1 MSEVQKPVEETPAV
15 VPETTAA
22 ATAAATETPAVTEP
36 VVAATTPAE
45 EPAKATEEAPAAEEP
60 AKEEPAAKE
69 VVPATD
75 GQLGYKAPG
84 LVKSFRFVK
93 RHFWFSEEPVESK
106 QLTSYFQ
113 NEKLSFAHPN
123 AAWASQTGKGLLFF
137 AKRTEDKANPAGII
151 NLSDVTDI
159 TKDGSNEFIFKL
171 HGQKHTFQAADAD
184 ERDSWIAAIEA
195 KSAEGKA
202 AKEEIV
208 GCEGYKSELEK
219 FTYFIVLTN
228 GGAAKVP
235 VVAAVAGTAKK
246 VTDEANKAVDAVVE
260 PKEEKKDDK
269 KSRSQ
274 SRKRA
279 SIFGNFLGKK
289 EEQEEKKDEQK
300 EEDKTEENK
309 EVKKDDAETTP
320 AAVTDAPEVTEPA
333 AAEAAEASTSAAAEP
348 AADAPA
354 EEAKPEEKKAETPV
368 KSKRTSI
375 FGSFFQKFP
384 KEDQDKA
391 KKEAVSE
398 TTAVSSTAPQL
409 GDPVDA
415 STSEPIKPETVT
427 ATAEDTAEKA
437 EKTEEVTTPTSGNK
451 FLSFM
456 KKSDKAEKIE
466 KAEKAAAD
474 AVEKKVDEAVSK
486 ADETATAAVDA
497 VVPGLKEKRRT
508 SLFGN
513 LGGKKEKKPEV
524 EGEAPEGETKKSS
537 SLSGLF
543 RKPSKAVKKEP
554 AANPVPEAE
563 PIAEEPV
570 TETQA
575 ATTTEQAANGEEPK
589 TTEAPTSEP
598 APVAATQPVPTA
610 A

>member
-1 MSEVQKPVEETPAV
+1 MSEVQKPAEETPAV
-15 VPETTAA
+15 VPETT
-22 ATAAATETPAVTEP
+22 TTAATETPAVTEP
-36 VVAATTPAE
+36 VAAATATPE
-45 EPAKATEEAPAAEEP
+45 EPVKAAEEAPAAEEP
-60 AKEEPAAKE
+60 AKEEPAPKE
-69 VVPATD
+69 ITPATD

-106 QLTSYFQ
+106 QLISYFQ

-137 AKRTEDKANPAGII
+137 AKRAEDKANPAGII

-159 TKDGSNEFIFKL
+159 AKDGSNEFIFKL
-171 HGQKHTFQAADAD
+171 HGQKHTFQATDAD

-208 GCEGYKSELEK
+208 GGEGYKSELEK
-219 FTYFIVLTN
+219 FT
-228 GGAAKVP
+228 KVP

-309 EVKKDDAETTP
+309 EAKKDDAETTP
-320 AAVTDAPEVTEPA
+320 AVIDAPAVTEPA
-333 AAEAAEASTSAAAEP
+333 AAETVEASTAAAEP

-354 EEAKPEEKKAETPV
+354 EESKPEEKKTETPV

-375 FGSFFQKFP
+375 FGTFFQKFP
-384 KEDQDKA
+384 KEDHDKA
-391 KKEAVSE
+391 KKEVGSE
-398 TTAVSSTAPQL
+398 TPAVSSTAPQL

-415 STSEPIKPETVT
+415 TTSEPIKPETVT
-427 ATAEDTAEKA
+427 APNDDAAEKT

-456 KKSDKAEKIE
+456 KKSDKIE
-466 KAEKAAAD
+466 KAEKAATD
-474 AVEKKVDEAVSK
+474 AVEKKVDEAVTK

-513 LGGKKEKKPEV
+513 LGGKKEKKPET
-524 EGEAPEGETKKSS
+524 EGEATEGETKKSGP
-537 SLSGLF
+537 LAQLF
-543 RKPSKAVKKEP
+543 RKPSKAIKKDKEP
-554 AANPVPEAE
+554 TANPVSEAE
-563 PIAEEPV
+563 PIAEEPA
-570 TETQA
+570 TETPA
-575 ATTTEQAANGEEPK
+575 ATTTTEQAANGEDPK
-589 TTEAPTSEP
+589 ITEAPTSSEP

>member
-1 MSEVQKPVEETPAV
+1 MSEVQKPAEETPAV

-22 ATAAATETPAVTEP
+22 ATTAASETPAVTEP
-36 VVAATTPAE
+36 VAAATTTTE
-45 EPAKATEEAPAAEEP
+45 EPVKAAEEAPAAEEA

-113 NEKLSFAHPN
+113 NEKLSVAHPN

-137 AKRTEDKANPAGII
+137 AKRAEDKANPAGII

-159 TKDGSNEFIFKL
+159 TKDGNNDFVFKL

-184 ERDSWIAAIEA
+184 ERDSWMAAIEA
-195 KSAEGKA
+195 KSAEGKS

-208 GCEGYKSELEK
+208 GGEGYKSELEK
-219 FTYFIVLTN
+219 FT
-228 GGAAKVP
+228 KVP

-309 EVKKDDAETTP
+309 EAKKDDAETTP
-320 AAVTDAPEVTEPA
+320 AAVTDAPVVTEPA
-333 AAEAAEASTSAAAEP
+333 AVETAEASTPAAAEA

-354 EEAKPEEKKAETPV
+354 EESKPEEKKTETPV

-375 FGSFFQKFP
+375 FGNFFQKFP
-384 KEDQDKA
+384 KEDQEKA

-398 TTAVSSTAPQL
+398 TPAVSSTAPQL

-427 ATAEDTAEKA
+427 ATTDDAAEKA
-437 EKTEEVTTPTSGNK
+437 DKTEEVTTPTSGNK

-456 KKSDKAEKIE
+456 KKSDKTEKIE
-466 KAEKAAAD
+466 KAEKAATD
-474 AVEKKVDEAVSK
+474 AVEKKVDEAVTK

-513 LGGKKEKKPEV
+513 LGGKKEKKPEA
-524 EGEAPEGETKKSS
+524 EGEASEGETKKSGP
-537 SLSGLF
+537 LSQLF
-543 RKPSKAVKKEP
+543 RKPSKAVKKDKEP
-554 AANPVPEAE
+554 AANPAPEAE
-563 PIAEEPV
+563 PIAEEPA
-570 TETQA
+570 TETPAA

-589 TTEAPTSEP
+589 ATEAPTSSEP

>member
-1 MSEVQKPVEETPAV
+1 MSEVQKPAEETPAV

-22 ATAAATETPAVTEP
+22 ATTAATETPAVTEP
-36 VVAATTPAE
+36 VAAATTTTE
-45 EPAKATEEAPAAEEP
+45 EPVKAAEEAPAAEE
-60 AKEEPAAKE
+60 AAKE

-113 NEKLSFAHPN
+113 NEKLSVAHPN

-137 AKRTEDKANPAGII
+137 AKRAEDKANPAGII

-159 TKDGSNEFIFKL
+159 TKDGNNDFVFKL

-184 ERDSWIAAIEA
+184 ERDSWMAAIEA
-195 KSAEGKA
+195 KSAEGKS

-208 GCEGYKSELEK
+208 GGEGYKSELEK
-219 FTYFIVLTN
+219 FT
-228 GGAAKVP
+228 KVP

-309 EVKKDDAETTP
+309 EAKKDDAEATP
-320 AAVTDAPEVTEPA
+320 AAVTDAPVVTEPA
-333 AAEAAEASTSAAAEP
+333 AVETAEASTPAAAEA

-354 EEAKPEEKKAETPV
+354 EESKPEEKKTETPV

-375 FGSFFQKFP
+375 FGNFFQKFP
-384 KEDQDKA
+384 KEDQEKA

-398 TTAVSSTAPQL
+398 TPAVSSTAPQL

-427 ATAEDTAEKA
+427 ATTDDAAEKA
-437 EKTEEVTTPTSGNK
+437 DKTEEVTTPTSGNK

-456 KKSDKAEKIE
+456 KKSDKTEKIE
-466 KAEKAAAD
+466 KAEKAATD
-474 AVEKKVDEAVSK
+474 AVEKKVDEAVTK

-513 LGGKKEKKPEV
+513 LGGKKEKKPEA
-524 EGEAPEGETKKSS
+524 EGEASEGETKKSGP
-537 SLSGLF
+537 LSQLF
-543 RKPSKAVKKEP
+543 RKPSKAVKKDKEP
-554 AANPVPEAE
+554 AANPAPEAE
-563 PIAEEPV
+563 PIAEEPA
-570 TETQA
+570 TETPAA

-589 TTEAPTSEP
+589 ATEAPTSSEP

>member
-1 MSEVQKPVEETPAV
+1 MSEVQKPAEETPAV

-22 ATAAATETPAVTEP
+22 ATTAATETPAVTEP
-36 VVAATTPAE
+36 VAAATTTTE
-45 EPAKATEEAPAAEEP
+45 EPVKAAEEAPAAEEA

-113 NEKLSFAHPN
+113 NEKLSVAHPN

-137 AKRTEDKANPAGII
+137 AKRAEDKANPAGII

-159 TKDGSNEFIFKL
+159 TKDGNNDFVFKL

-184 ERDSWIAAIEA
+184 ERDSWMAAIEA
-195 KSAEGKA
+195 KSAEGKS

-208 GCEGYKSELEK
+208 GGEGYKSELEK
-219 FTYFIVLTN
+219 FT
-228 GGAAKVP
+228 KVP

-309 EVKKDDAETTP
+309 EAKKDDAETTP
-320 AAVTDAPEVTEPA
+320 AAVTDAPVVTEPA
-333 AAEAAEASTSAAAEP
+333 AVETAEASTPAAAEA

-354 EEAKPEEKKAETPV
+354 EESKPEEKKTETPV

-375 FGSFFQKFP
+375 FGNFFQKFP
-384 KEDQDKA
+384 KEDQEKA

-398 TTAVSSTAPQL
+398 TPAVSSTAPQL

-427 ATAEDTAEKA
+427 ATTDDAAEKA
-437 EKTEEVTTPTSGNK
+437 DKTEEVTTPTSGNK

-456 KKSDKAEKIE
+456 KKSDKTEKIE
-466 KAEKAAAD
+466 KAEKAATD
-474 AVEKKVDEAVSK
+474 AVEKKVDEAVTK

-513 LGGKKEKKPEV
+513 LGGKKEKKPEA
-524 EGEAPEGETKKSS
+524 EGEASEGETKKSGP
-537 SLSGLF
+537 LSQLF
-543 RKPSKAVKKEP
+543 RKPSKAVKKDKEP
-554 AANPVPEAE
+554 AANPAPEAE
-563 PIAEEPV
+563 PIAEEPA
-570 TETQA
+570 TETPAA

-589 TTEAPTSEP
+589 ATEAPTSSEP

>member
-1 MSEVQKPVEETPAV
+1 MSEVQKPAEETPAV
-15 VPETTAA
+15 VPETAAA
-22 ATAAATETPAVTEP
+22 ATTAATETLAVTEP
-36 VVAATTPAE
+36 VAAATTTTE
-45 EPAKATEEAPAAEEP
+45 EPVKAVEEAPAAEEA

-113 NEKLSFAHPN
+113 NEKLSVAHPN

-137 AKRTEDKANPAGII
+137 AKRAEDKANPAGII

-159 TKDGSNEFIFKL
+159 TKDGNNDFVFKL
-171 HGQKHTFQAADAD
+171 HGQKHTFQATDAD
-184 ERDSWIAAIEA
+184 ERDSWMAAIEA

-208 GCEGYKSELEK
+208 GGEGYKSELEK
-219 FTYFIVLTN
+219 FT
-228 GGAAKVP
+228 KVP

-309 EVKKDDAETTP
+309 EAKKDDAETTP
-320 AAVTDAPEVTEPA
+320 AAVTDAPVVTEPA
-333 AAEAAEASTSAAAEP
+333 VVETAEASTPA

-354 EEAKPEEKKAETPV
+354 EESKPEEKKTETPV

-375 FGSFFQKFP
+375 FGNFFQKFP
-384 KEDQDKA
+384 KEDQEKA

-398 TTAVSSTAPQL
+398 TPAVSSTAPQL

-427 ATAEDTAEKA
+427 ATTDDAAEKA
-437 EKTEEVTTPTSGNK
+437 DKTEEVTTPTSGNK

-456 KKSDKAEKIE
+456 KKSDKTEKIE
-466 KAEKAAAD
+466 KAEKAATD
-474 AVEKKVDEAVSK
+474 AVEKKVDEAVTK

-513 LGGKKEKKPEV
+513 LGGKKEKKPEA
-524 EGEAPEGETKKSS
+524 EGEASEGETKKSGP
-537 SLSGLF
+537 LSQLF
-543 RKPSKAVKKEP
+543 RKPSKAVKKDKEP
-554 AANPVPEAE
+554 AANPAPEAE
-563 PIAEEPV
+563 PIAEEPA
-570 TETQA
+570 TETPAA

-589 TTEAPTSEP
+589 ATEAPTSSEP

>member
-1 MSEVQKPVEETPAV
+1 MGILFGSKRE
-15 VPETTAA
+15 
-22 ATAAATETPAVTEP
+22 
-36 VVAATTPAE
+36 
-45 EPAKATEEAPAAEEP
+45 
-60 AKEEPAAKE
+60 
-69 VVPATD
+69 
-75 GQLGYKAPG
+75 G
-84 LVKSFRFVK
+84 SFRFVK

-113 NEKLSFAHPN
+113 NEKLSVAHPN

-137 AKRTEDKANPAGII
+137 AKRAEDKANPAGII

-159 TKDGSNEFIFKL
+159 TKDGNNDFVFKL

-184 ERDSWIAAIEA
+184 ERDSWMAAIEA

-208 GCEGYKSELEK
+208 GGEGYKSELEK
-219 FTYFIVLTN
+219 FT
-228 GGAAKVP
+228 KVP

-309 EVKKDDAETTP
+309 EAKKDDAETTP
-320 AAVTDAPEVTEPA
+320 AAVTDAPVVTEPA
-333 AAEAAEASTSAAAEP
+333 AVETAEASTPAAAEA

-354 EEAKPEEKKAETPV
+354 EESKPEEKKTETPV

-375 FGSFFQKFP
+375 FGNFFQKFP
-384 KEDQDKA
+384 KEDQEKA

-398 TTAVSSTAPQL
+398 TPAVSSTAPQL

-427 ATAEDTAEKA
+427 ATTDDAAEKA
-437 EKTEEVTTPTSGNK
+437 DKTEEVTTPTSGNK

-456 KKSDKAEKIE
+456 KKSDKTEKIE
-466 KAEKAAAD
+466 KAEKAATD
-474 AVEKKVDEAVSK
+474 AVEKKVDEAVTK

-513 LGGKKEKKPEV
+513 LGGKKEKKPEA
-524 EGEAPEGETKKSS
+524 EGEASEGETKKSGP
-537 SLSGLF
+537 LSQLF
-543 RKPSKAVKKEP
+543 RKPSKAVKKDKEP
-554 AANPVPEAE
+554 AANPAPEAE
-563 PIAEEPV
+563 PIAEEPA
-570 TETQA
+570 TETPAA

-589 TTEAPTSEP
+589 ATEAPTSSEP